1 MVFQIV
7 LLLLASTET
16 GTTVGLRE
24 IFKKDDFTIPIIEVQ
39 IAGETLLGFSITFS
53 IRSCIFLFVKW
64 VKTSKGF
71 FLIKPYLTV
80 LFWATVSVMKRI
92 MIMVVFFIPSLGLR
106 DLLYHWKYEQAPFT
120 VSIEGKLN
128 ATNGDLLSMYNK
140 TPIPWSDIDRCDYT
154 DPKDPIL
161 PPYTLYTGIDAGQ
174 AFGLFWLTIILHA
187 TAIFVIKLFTVEKFY
202 KFNTLEIVLHC
213 LENCNIPQPWRDWD
227 EGDGTV
233 EEHRTKYR
241 RVRRE
246 VVSTMAVNL
255 LFNMVM
261 LVPMI
266 YTGDTQDLHL
276 QI

>member
-1 MVFQIV
+1 M
-7 LLLLASTET
+7 
-16 GTTVGLRE
+16 
-24 IFKKDDFTIPIIEVQ
+24 
-39 IAGETLLGFSITFS
+39 
-53 IRSCIFLFVKW
+53 
-64 VKTSKGF
+64 
-71 FLIKPYLTV
+71 KP
-80 LFWATVSVMKRI
+80 FA
-92 MIMVVFFIPSLGLR
+92 
-106 DLLYHWKYEQAPFT
+106 
-120 VSIEGKLN
+120 VSIQGKLN
-128 ATNGDLLSMYNK
+128 ATRGDMLYMYNV
-140 TPIPWSDIDRCDYT
+140 TPIPWSDVDRCDYT
-154 DPKDPIL
+154 DPKDPLL

-174 AFGLFWLTIILHA
+174 AFGVFWLTIILHA
-187 TAIFVIKLFTVEKFY
+187 TAILVIKLFTVEKFY

-227 EGDGTV
+227 EGAGTV

-276 QI
+276 QIYKEIFSFQDLGETRNPGKIHRSASKRKGIL